1 MANDPSRHAERKALH
16 GAIDEFGPLVYRLAY
31 RILGNPADAED
42 AAQEVFLKF
51 LRIRRGGRITD
62 ERAWLA
68 VTALNTARNL
78 QRGDRNRRRRESQW
92 AERSH
97 RTSGEA
103 RDGDTGEIWSAVESL
118 PDELKIP
125 LILHYQEGF
134 KYREIADALHCPSG
148 TVATRIAS
156 AKERLRGLLRSPESP
171 RVDAREN
178 FAQSRGDSS
187 GMRGTGS

>member
-118 PDELKIP
+118 PDETLSA
-125 LILHYQEGF
+125 QSE
-134 KYREIADALHCPSG
+134 AC
-148 TVATRIAS
+148 TRSLWCAS
-156 AKERLRGLLRSPESP
+156 ASDRASAWIACGRK
-171 RVDAREN
+171 
-178 FAQSRGDSS
+178 
-187 GMRGTGS
+187 